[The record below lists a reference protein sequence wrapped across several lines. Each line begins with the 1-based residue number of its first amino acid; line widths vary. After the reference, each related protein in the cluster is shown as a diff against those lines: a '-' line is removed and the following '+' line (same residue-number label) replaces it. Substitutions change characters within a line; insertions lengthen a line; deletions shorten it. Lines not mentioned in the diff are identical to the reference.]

1 MATKNIERQWALKG
15 LAPLTPANIGAGN
28 EVTFRVPPGALLLG
42 VQVFVET
49 AFNSA
54 TTTTL
59 TVGDGTTT
67 FVSAVDAQAAG
78 NKAATG
84 VPKYYP
90 TGGTITVSMAET
102 GAAATAGLAFVVPD
116 YVIVD
121 RANEVA
127 E

>member
-1 MATKNIERQWALKG
+1 MTKNIERQWALKG

-42 VQVFVET
+42 INAFVAT
-49 AFNSA
+49 AFNSG
-54 TTTTL
+54 TTATL

-67 FVSAVDAQAAG
+67 FANAVDATAVGGKTVA
-78 NKAATG
+78 N

-90 TGGTITVSMAET
+90 TGGTLTVSMAQT
-102 GAAATAGLAFVVPD
+102 GADATAGLAFVVPD
-116 YVIVD
+116 YVIQN